1 MNDTNS
7 PTWRE
12 LADQL
17 TSEQISDLEHL
28 DALADIPGSGFTADS
43 PRRIAEEF
51 AVENAAQVIYADIPA
66 PADAISPP
74 TRWEEWDERTWARGF
89 TSMRRRFE
97 YPAGTPGAQP
107 QLVTVDVSGWQLTDG
122 TCERSIYASG
132 DALESMTPEQ
142 AREVAAALLA
152 AADRIDAVTGTPA
165 TTPPCANFAQGSAAT
180 RPTDVLSALR
190 KLADEVEAEVEGA
203 EPGVWTILR
212 AELSGIKRAILR
224 AETAVLN
231 GSRRWI

>member
-1 MNDTNS
+1 MTTTNS

-17 TSEQISDLEHL
+17 TAEQIADLEHL
-28 DALADIPGSGFTADS
+28 DALVDIPGSGFTADS
-43 PRRIAEEF
+43 PRRIAEGY
-51 AVENAAQVIYADIPA
+51 AVENAAQVIYADVPA

-74 TRWEEWDERTWARGF
+74 TRWEEWDDATWARGF

-97 YPAGTPGAQP
+97 YPAETPQGQT
-107 QLVTVDVSGWQLTDG
+107 QKITVDVSGWQLTDG
-122 TCERSIYASG
+122 TCERSIYTAG

-152 AADRIDAVTGTPA
+152 AADRIDAVDGTPA
-165 TTPPCANFAQGSAAT
+165 PTPQA
-180 RPTDVLSALR
+180 DVLTALR
-190 KLADEVEAEVEGA
+190 ALAVEVEAEVQAA

-212 AELSGIKRAILR
+212 AELSGVRRAILR